1 MKIQSV
7 RGMNDIYDP
16 QMTLWHKLESVLR
29 KTTYSYGFSEIRT
42 PIVEPT
48 ELFKRG
54 VGADTDIVEKEMY
67 TFEDRNGESLTLRP
81 EGTAGVVRS
90 INEQGLLNENPVLK
104 LYYMG
109 PMFRHE
115 RPQKGRYRQFYQF
128 GVEFVGSHSP
138 WSDVEV
144 MALQA
149 QVLKELGLTDWVQ
162 LRVSSVG
169 CENCRPVYKKN
180 LIEKLEQHR
189 ESLPEDVIKRMYTNP
204 QRIFDHKSE
213 AVQKIVAGLPVMMDQ
228 LCQECQDHHKG
239 VEEGMRELGIA
250 FVTDP
255 KIVRGLDYYTRTA
268 FEFVTDKLGAQAT
281 VCGGGRY
288 NKLIQ
293 ELGGPDVPGIGF
305 GMGIERIILLL
316 EQSAPADIDPF
327 DAVLIYPDASGKNVC
342 AKFCQQLR
350 EAGLRIEIDYH
361 DRAMKAQIK
370 KADKLKARFAVI
382 IGGAEV
388 QKGVAMV
395 KDMSAH
401 SQTEVPMSDLVS
413 HLVRFAKRSV

>member
-16 QMTLWHKLESVLR
+16 QMTLWHKLEFALK
-29 KTTYSYGFSEIRT
+29 KTSSAFGFSEIRT

-67 TFEDRNGESLTLRP
+67 TFDDRNGESLTLRP
-81 EGTAGVVRS
+81 EGTASVVRA
-90 INEQGLLNENPVLK
+90 INEHSLLNENPILK

-128 GVEFVGSHSP
+128 GVEYIGSHSP

-144 MALQA
+144 IALQN
-149 QVLKELGLTDWVQ
+149 QVIQELDLSDWVQ
-162 LRVSSVG
+162 LRISSVG
-169 CENCRPVYKKN
+169 CEICRPAYKQL
-180 LIEKLEQHR
+180 LIEKLESHR
-189 ESLPEDVIKRMYTNP
+189 ASLPEDVQKRMLTNP

-213 AVQKIVAGLPVMMDQ
+213 SVQAIAATLPVMMEN
-228 LCQECQDHHKG
+228 LCSDCNQHHKG
-239 VEEGMRELGIA
+239 VQQGLKELGISY
-250 FVTDP
+250 VDDP

-268 FEFVTDKLGAQAT
+268 FEFVTDKLGAQST

-305 GMGIERIILLL
+305 GLGIERLILLL
-316 EQSAPADIDPF
+316 EQKTPAAVDAF
-327 DAVLIYPDASGKNVC
+327 DVVLVYPDPAGKLPC
-342 AKFCQQLR
+342 AKLCSELR
-350 EAGLRIEIDYH
+350 KKGLRVEMDYH

-370 KADKLKARFAVI
+370 KADKLKARFAII
-382 IGGAEV
+382 IGGSEV
-388 QKGVAMV
+388 EKGVAMV
-395 KDMSAH
+395 KDMAAH
-401 SQTEVPMSDLVS
+401 SQAEVPMSDLVT
-413 HLVRFAKRSV
+413 HLVQLLKRSV

>member
-1 MKIQSV
+1 
-7 RGMNDIYDP
+7 
-16 QMTLWHKLESVLR
+16 
-29 KTTYSYGFSEIRT
+29 
-42 PIVEPT
+42 
-48 ELFKRG
+48 
-54 VGADTDIVEKEMY
+54 
-67 TFEDRNGESLTLRP
+67 
-81 EGTAGVVRS
+81 
-90 INEQGLLNENPVLK
+90 
-104 LYYMG
+104 
-109 PMFRHE
+109 
-115 RPQKGRYRQFYQF
+115 
-128 GVEFVGSHSP
+128 
-138 WSDVEV
+138 
-144 MALQA
+144 
-149 QVLKELGLTDWVQ
+149 
-162 LRVSSVG
+162 
-169 CENCRPVYKKN
+169 
-180 LIEKLEQHR
+180 
-189 ESLPEDVIKRMYTNP
+189 
-204 QRIFDHKSE
+204 
-213 AVQKIVAGLPVMMDQ
+213 
-228 LCQECQDHHKG
+228 
-239 VEEGMRELGIA
+239 
-250 FVTDP
+250 VTDP